1 MKLILF
7 AAGVA
12 MMMSGG
18 TGPVSAGGSDGDGHT
33 TIVQDANGQTVIT
46 QSGDPARAEVRIVK
60 EPGRTTVYRKSG
72 GNTAVVTQ
80 STDPADLPPNLG
92 EWLQGLSGR

>member
-1 MKLILF
+1 MKLVLF

-12 MMMSGG
+12 MMVSGG
-18 TGPVSAGGSDGDGHT
+18 TGPASAGNNGDGHT

-46 QSGDPARAEVRIVK
+46 QSGDPAQAEVRIEK

-72 GNTAVVTQ
+72 GNTAVVTR
-80 STDPADLPPNLG
+80 STNPADLSPILR

>member
-1 MKLILF
+1 MKLVLF

-12 MMMSGG
+12 MMVSGG
-18 TGPVSAGGSDGDGHT
+18 TGPASAGNDGDGHT
-33 TIVQDANGQTVIT
+33 TIVQDGNGQMVIT
-46 QSGDPARAEVRIVK
+46 QSGDPAQAEVRIEK

-80 STDPADLPPNLG
+80 STNPADLPPDLR
-92 EWLQGLSGR
+92 EWLRSHSGQ